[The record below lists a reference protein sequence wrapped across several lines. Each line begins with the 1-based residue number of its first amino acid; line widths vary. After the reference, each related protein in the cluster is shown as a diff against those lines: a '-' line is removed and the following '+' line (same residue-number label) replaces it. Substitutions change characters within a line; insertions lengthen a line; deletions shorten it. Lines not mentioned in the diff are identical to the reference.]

1 VSEPDAMIEFARRV
15 RAFFDTHAPRATKRA
30 GWGDGPDAVVAA
42 GLAPGR
48 DGPDVVA
55 AARAFQRAL
64 FDAGLAWLT
73 GPCAYGGAE
82 LGPDHVRAYRAV
94 AAEYDAPD
102 TSCLLIG
109 QHIVAPAIAG
119 FGTDDQKRRWLRD
132 LFRGDIIGC
141 QMFSEPDA
149 GSDLASLRTRAVR
162 DGDGWRIT
170 GQKVWSSG
178 AHHADVG
185 EVLART
191 DDDASLRHAG
201 LTMFLM
207 DMTSPGVTVKPLRQ
221 MNGNAHF
228 NEVFLDDVRAP
239 ADALLG
245 ERGGGWAVANAS
257 LTSERDIPTE
267 ELGLFLDPTGRYI
280 EMASAVGCERD
291 AVHRQHLAAA
301 YTHDRIG
308 KLLPSRLASATD
320 AVAAVAPSLV
330 KLRAS
335 KALWELT
342 QSASA
347 MCGAALTADTGEWGR
362 YAWTGMVLGVH
373 SQRIAGGTDEIQH
386 NIIGERGLGLPRE
399 PKPLSK
405 GTPA

>member
-1 VSEPDAMIEFARRV
+1 MIEFDRRV
-15 RAFFDTHAPRATKRA
+15 RAFFDAHAARATTRA

-48 DGPDVVA
+48 DGPDVID
-55 AARAFQRAL
+55 AARTFQRAL

-73 GPCAYGGAE
+73 GPCAYGGGALAPE
-82 LGPDHVRAYRAV
+82 HVHAFRTI
-94 AAEYDAPD
+94 AADYDAPD

-109 QHIVAPAIAG
+109 QHIVAPAIAV
-119 FGTDDQKRRWLRD
+119 FGTDDQKRRWLRA
-132 LFRGDIIGC
+132 LFRGDSIGC

-185 EVLART
+185 EVLTRT

-201 LTMFLM
+201 LTMFLI
-207 DMTSPGVTVKPLRQ
+207 DMTNPGVTVKPLRQ

-228 NEVFLDDVRAP
+228 NEVFLDDVRVP
-239 ADALLG
+239 ADAMLG

-257 LTSERDIPTE
+257 LTSERDIPTD
-267 ELGLFLDPTGRYI
+267 ELGLFRDPTGRYI
-280 EMASAVGCERD
+280 AMAGALGGGHD
-291 AVHRQHLAAA
+291 AVHRQRLAAA

-308 KLLPSRLASATD
+308 KLLPGRLASAAT
-320 AVAAVAPSLV
+320 AVEAVAPSLV
-330 KLRAS
+330 KLRSS
-335 KALWELT
+335 KAL
-342 QSASA
+342 
-347 MCGAALTADTGEWGR
+347 C
-362 YAWTGMVLGVH
+362 
-373 SQRIAGGTDEIQH
+373 
-386 NIIGERGLGLPRE
+386 
-399 PKPLSK
+399 
-405 GTPA
+405 